1 MACGFILETAGERE
15 RESARFQEGD
25 EERERVATI
34 KKTVF
39 SLFLSFSDHSIN
51 HAPHCGTRGHLS
63 SCVRRKQ
70 ENKWRRERVS
80 LSLAFRCFVF
90 WAGERK
96 CFFSLSPSSTSL
108 SPLTFRLSLR
118 LLRPKRARASQR
130 ASLCRP
136 LLTPLL
142 LLSPAPQDQLAPPSV
157 SVVLWERQGDER
169 EARRAPKPFGEETS
183 FFPFEAVA
191 ASFFSPRS
199 RSPSPFLSLLGLSS
213 LA

>member
-1 MACGFILETAGERE
+1 MAT
-15 RESARFQEGD
+15 
-25 EERERVATI
+25 T

-96 CFFSLSPSSTSL
+96 CFFSLSSSSTSFA
-108 SPLTFRLSLR
+108 PLTFRLSLR

-136 LLTPLL
+136 LPTPLL

-169 EARRAPKPFGEETS
+169 EARRAPKTFGEETS

-199 RSPSPFLSLLGLSS
+199 RSPSPFFPLVSS
-213 LA
+213 SDACDDNGAPSGPCRNG